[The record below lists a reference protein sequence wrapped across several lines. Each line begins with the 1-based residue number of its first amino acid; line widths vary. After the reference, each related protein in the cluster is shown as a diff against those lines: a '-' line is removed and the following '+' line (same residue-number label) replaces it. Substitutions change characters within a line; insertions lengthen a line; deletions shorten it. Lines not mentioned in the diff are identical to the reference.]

1 MSQHPKGQDVI
12 NIDDDNDR
20 GATIT
25 PSEKNNNK
33 FINNVNFPRLSSIL
47 QKWENKGKNAKEKDV
62 KTEGEEAKTVPPP
75 KIMPMPITE
84 TELLVDSIIR
94 LNQSKTI
101 LTSNQGPNIHKP
113 NKEEPKVIPQA
124 QPSNS

>member
-20 GATIT
+20 GVTVT
-25 PSEKNNNK
+25 SSEKNNNK

-62 KTEGEEAKTVPPP
+62 KTEGEEPKTVPPP

-94 LNQSKTI
+94 LNQSKPI
-101 LTSNQGPNIHKP
+101 LSSNQDPNIHKP
-113 NKEEPKVIPQA
+113 YKEEPKVIPRA
-124 QPSNS
+124 QTSNS